1 MIFKEVKQQMP
12 KKPEQD
18 PSTAEKILQAAI
30 DLFATNDF
38 NGVSIKTIAQRSG
51 VNSALISYY
60 FGGKQ
65 KLYQEALDICT
76 DLFINLIIKVN
87 QLDLDPA
94 EKLRLYVKDV
104 AAIEIANNTRVQLV
118 FREITNPSGVCN
130 DFVKSKLMKIH
141 EFLLTV
147 VEEGKT
153 SGKIYPK
160 LEASHV
166 AFTLESIISFFFL
179 TTHLIDEEKTFLSDV
194 VNSYLASVIKV

>member
-1 MIFKEVKQQMP
+1 MP
-12 KKPEQD
+12 KKTEQD
-18 PSTAEKILQAAI
+18 SSTAEKILQAAI

-38 NGVSIKTIAQRSG
+38 TGVSIKDISRRSE

-60 FGGKQ
+60 FGGKKQ
-65 KLYQEALDICT
+65 LYQKVLDICT
-76 DLFINLIIKVN
+76 DLFINFIDNLNK
-87 QLDLDPA
+87 QDLDPA

-104 AAIEIANNTRVQLV
+104 SAIEISNNTRAQLV

-130 DFVKSKLMKIH
+130 DFVKSKLMEIH
-141 EFLLTV
+141 EFLLAV

-153 SGKIYPK
+153 AGKIYPK

-179 TTHLIDEEKTFLSDV
+179 TTHLMDEEKTFLSDV